1 MTAPFSAGG
10 SQFFQRFSGDE
21 YNTEGTVKSTS
32 SHPFSQIE
40 TLSWNFSS
48 HFSALKWAETRAGTE
63 AAHLGSDNVNESGQ
77 KPIFFDETNRRW
89 GLVSYFFIIAGILG
103 LLASL
108 VFVVSILFSPK
119 LPSISLAAA
128 RLGLAPALPEARPK
142 TLGLAPRILTDP
154 KTRAKL
160 HFVLSRNQPV
170 QDAKR
175 HLTEAITRESRP
187 QAIPAAAVAP
197 GHVTSPVRAAFFE
210 GNDKPAV
217 DSLTQHIG
225 QTTHLFPV
233 WLLLTPGGAG
243 VKSIANFTVKTA
255 TNAENYEQSNDD
267 IALAQARAHGVAIL
281 PVVQNYD
288 GDKFRTDWLRSL
300 LANPAK
306 QATVIAQLK
315 DYIVQG
321 HYQGVNLDFETDQDT
336 DRAGMTRFAAQL
348 AAAFHPLGLL
358 VTQDVQTDSDAYDLP
373 TLARVNDFIIP
384 MLYDQHADGN
394 PAGPISSQDWF
405 RSELSDLLAQVPAG
419 KVVLGLG
426 AYGYDWQDGT
436 TQASDMSFRQAA
448 QVAQQNKGYGD
459 DGIIHID
466 PASLSPYFTYS
477 DEAAGAGSEE
487 VSHTVWL
494 QDATTNWNQM
504 RAALPFH
511 TLGAAIWE
519 LGKEDPSLWSFFG
532 KEQAA
537 TLAAFDPQQLSQV
550 TYGKEFGTTFIG
562 EGDVLDV
569 VQPPTDGARTIT
581 TDKMGLI
588 TGERFTKYP
597 SQWVIRRTGLV
608 NQASGANTS
617 KKIALTFDDG
627 PDPRWTPQILDILH
641 RYHVPATFFV
651 VGQNAE
657 AHPGL
662 LSREWSEGMEIGNHS
677 YTHPEMEQVSPLRT
691 RLELDATQRVIE
703 ATTGHMT
710 MLWRSP
716 NRADS
721 EPATE
726 ADFDPVYQGDQLGYL
741 FIGEK
746 IDPTDWKPGI
756 KADQIVKNVL
766 ANANNGNAVL
776 LHDAGGDTRAET
788 VRALPLIIRGLET
801 KGYTFVPVSALV
813 GKPKSVL
820 FPAVN
825 SWGVTVDRAIFD
837 LSYWVGTGFTLLFL
851 LAIGLGISRM
861 VFMGILATIQARR
874 ERARV
879 FDTSFKPA
887 VSVVIAAY
895 NEAKVINKTIATLLQ
910 SNYPDLDILVVDDG
924 SKDDTA
930 GVVSAAFGTDP
941 RVTVIRKPNGG
952 KASALNLGIRQCRG
966 DIIVALDAD
975 TVFVPDTVSKLVR
988 HFADPAIGA
997 VSGNVKVG
1005 NRNNPLT
1012 IWQAV
1017 EYITSQN
1024 FDRRAFDLLN
1034 CITVVP
1040 GAVGAWRKD
1049 AVILAGLYS
1058 SQTLAEDTDLTFKI
1072 RRLGYR
1078 IVTDNAALAYT
1089 EAPDTLR
1096 DLAKQRFRWAFG
1108 TLQCLW
1114 KHRSALFNPRFGAFG
1129 TIAMPSLWVYQIGF
1143 QAIAPVVDL
1152 TILWSLIYSRYF
1164 ASSPDQRHGTT
1175 LLGYWALFSAIEL
1188 LGAWLAFRLDRE
1200 DKKLLVWLLF
1210 QRFIYRQLMYYVI
1223 VKSLVFAVRGSLVG
1237 WGKFE
1242 RKGTVQQPSAAPTS
1256 PPQASASA
1264 GSEATTAPD

>member
-1 MTAPFSAGG
+1 M
-10 SQFFQRFSGDE
+10 E
-21 YNTEGTVKSTS
+21 CN
-32 SHPFSQIE
+32 
-40 TLSWNFSS
+40 
-48 HFSALKWAETRAGTE
+48 LK
-63 AAHLGSDNVNESGQ
+63 VNEPGQ

-89 GLVSYFFIIAGILG
+89 GLVSYFFIVAGVLG
-103 LLASL
+103 LIASL
-108 VFVVSILFSPK
+108 IFAVSIVFSPK
-119 LPSISLAAA
+119 LPSISLTAA
-128 RLGLAPALPEARPK
+128 RLGLAPILVEARPK
-142 TLGLAPRILTDP
+142 TLGLAPHITVDP

-160 HFVLSRNQPV
+160 HFVLNRNQKV

-175 HLTEAITRESRP
+175 DLHETISRENRP
-187 QAIPAAAVAP
+187 LAIPAAAVAP
-197 GHVTSPVRAAFFE
+197 GHVAGPVRAAFFE
-210 GNDKPAV
+210 GNDKAAV

-233 WLLLTPGGAG
+233 WLLLKPGGSG
-243 VKSIANFTVKTA
+243 IKPIAQFTVKTA
-255 TNAENYEQSNDD
+255 ANAASYAQSNDD
-267 IALAQARAHGVAIL
+267 IALAQARSHGVAIL
-281 PVVQNYD
+281 PVIQNYD

-300 LANPAK
+300 LGDPVRRSA
-306 QATVIAQLK
+306 VIAQLK
-315 DYIVQG
+315 DYIAG
-321 HYQGVNLDFETDQDT
+321 NHFQGVNIDFETDQDT
-336 DRAGMTRFAAQL
+336 DRMGMTAFMAQL

-373 TLARVNDFIIP
+373 TLARVNDFVVP
-384 MLYDQHADGN
+384 MLYDQHSDGSE
-394 PAGPISSQDWF
+394 AGAISGQDWF
-405 RSELSDLLAQVPAG
+405 RSELSGVLAQVPAG

-436 TQASDMSFRQAA
+436 TQAADMSFQQAA
-448 QVAQQNKGYGD
+448 QVAQQNQFGD
-459 DGIIHID
+459 DGIIRID

-477 DEAAGAGSEE
+477 DEAQGAGSRE

-504 RAALPFH
+504 RAAQPYH

-519 LGKEDPSLWSFFG
+519 MGKEDPSLWSFFG
-532 KEQAA
+532 KEEAA
-537 TLAAFDPQQLSQV
+537 HLAAFDPQRLSQV

-569 VQPPTDGARTIT
+569 VQPPTEGARTIT
-581 TDKMGLI
+581 TGKAGLI
-588 TGERFTKYP
+588 VGEKFTKYP
-597 SQWVIRRTGLV
+597 SKWVIRRTGLV
-608 NQASGANTS
+608 DQASGANTS

-627 PDPRWTPQILDILH
+627 PDPQWTPQILDILH

-662 LSREWSEGMEIGNHS
+662 ISREWNDGMEIGNHS
-677 YTHPEMEQVSPLRT
+677 YTHPEMDRVSPLQT

-703 ATTGHMT
+703 AITGHMT
-710 MLWRSP
+710 TLWRAP

-721 EPATE
+721 EPSTE

-756 KADQIVKNVL
+756 KADQIVRNVL

-776 LHDAGGDTRAET
+776 LHDAGGETRAET
-788 VRALPLIIRGLET
+788 VKALPLIIEGL
-801 KGYTFVPVSALV
+801 KARGYTFVPVSALV

-820 FPAVN
+820 FPAVS
-825 SWGVTVDRAIFD
+825 SWGVTVDRAVFD
-837 LSYWVGTGFTLLFL
+837 LSYWIGTGFTVLFL

-861 VFMGILATIQARR
+861 VFMGVLATIQARR

-879 FDTSFKPA
+879 FDPTFTPA
-887 VSVVIAAY
+887 VSVIIAAY
-895 NEAKVINKTIATLLQ
+895 NEAKVINKTIATLL
-910 SNYPDLDILVVDDG
+910 SSDYPDLDILVVDDG

-930 GVVSAAFGTDP
+930 GVVTAAYGSNP
-941 RVTVIRKPNGG
+941 RVTVIQKPNGG
-952 KASALNLGIRQCRG
+952 KASALNLGIQQCQG
-966 DIIVALDAD
+966 EIIVALDAD
-975 TVFVPDTVSKLVR
+975 TVFDPDTVHKLVR

-1040 GAVGAWRKD
+1040 GAVGAWRRD

-1072 RRLGYR
+1072 RKLGYR

-1114 KHRSALFNPRFGAFG
+1114 KHRSALFNPRYGAFG

-1143 QAIAPVVDL
+1143 QAIAPIVDL
-1152 TILWSLIYSRYF
+1152 TIVWSLIYSHF
-1164 ASSPDQRHGTT
+1164 IAPNTGHQNASM

-1188 LGAWLAFRLDRE
+1188 LGAWIAFRLDRE
-1200 DKKLLVWLLF
+1200 DKRLLVWLLF
-1210 QRFIYRQLMYYVI
+1210 QRFVYRQLMYYVI
-1223 VKSLVFAVRGSLVG
+1223 VKSLVFALRGSLVG

-1242 RKGTVQQPSAAPTS
+1242 RKGTVKQPGAAPALPVQPSA
-1256 PPQASASA
+1256 SAD
-1264 GSEATTAPD
+1264 SETTTAPD

>member
-1 MTAPFSAGG
+1 
-10 SQFFQRFSGDE
+10 
-21 YNTEGTVKSTS
+21 
-32 SHPFSQIE
+32 
-40 TLSWNFSS
+40 
-48 HFSALKWAETRAGTE
+48 
-63 AAHLGSDNVNESGQ
+63 VNEPGQ

-89 GLVSYFFIIAGILG
+89 GLVSYFLVIAGLIG
-103 LLASL
+103 LIASL
-108 VFVVSILFSPK
+108 VFIVSILFSPK

-128 RLGLAPALPEARPK
+128 RLGLAPALLEARPK
-142 TLGLAPRILTDP
+142 TLGPAGRPVTDP

-160 HFVLSRNQPV
+160 HFVLNRNQKV

-175 HLTEAITRESRP
+175 DLSETIRRETHP
-187 QAIPAAAVAP
+187 QAIPAAAIAP
-197 GHVTSPVRAAFFE
+197 GHVAGPVRAAFFE
-210 GNDKPAV
+210 GNDKAAV

-225 QTTHLFPV
+225 QTTHLVPV
-233 WLLLTPGGAG
+233 WLLLKPGGAG
-243 VKSIANFTVKTA
+243 IKSIANFTVKTA
-255 TNAENYEQSNDD
+255 ANAENYERSNDD
-267 IALAQARAHGVAIL
+267 IALAQARSHGVAIL
-281 PVVQNYD
+281 PLIQNYD
-288 GDKFRTDWLRSL
+288 GDRFRTDWLRSL
-300 LANPAK
+300 LADPAK
-306 QATVIAQLK
+306 RTAVIAQLK
-315 DYIVQG
+315 SYVAG
-321 HYQGVNLDFETDQDT
+321 NHFQGVNIDFETDQDT
-336 DRAGMTRFAAQL
+336 DQAGMTAFMAQL

-373 TLARVNDFIIP
+373 TLARVNDFVIP
-384 MLYDQHADGN
+384 MLYDQHADGTH
-394 PAGPISSQDWF
+394 AGAISGQDWF
-405 RSELSDLLAQVPAG
+405 RSELSDVLAQVPAG

-436 TQASDMSFRQAA
+436 TQASDMSFQQAA
-448 QVAQQNKGYGD
+448 QVAQQNRFGE

-477 DEAAGAGSEE
+477 DEAAGPGSREI
-487 VSHTVWL
+487 SHTVWL

-519 LGKEDPSLWSFFG
+519 MGKEDPSLWSFFG
-532 KEQAA
+532 KGQAA
-537 TLAAFDPQQLSQV
+537 TLAQFDPQRLSQV

-562 EGDVLDV
+562 EGDVLNV
-569 VQPPTDGARTIT
+569 VQPPTDGNRMIT
-581 TDKMGLI
+581 TNKAGLVI
-588 TGERFTKYP
+588 SEKFIKYP

-662 LSREWSEGMEIGNHS
+662 LSREWNEGMEIGNHS
-677 YTHPEMEQVSPLRT
+677 YTHPEMAQVSTLRT
-691 RLELDATQRVIE
+691 KLELDATQRVIE
-703 ATTGHMT
+703 AMTGHMT
-710 MLWRSP
+710 TLWRSP

-721 EPATE
+721 EPSTE

-756 KADQIVKNVL
+756 QADQIVKNVL
-766 ANANNGNAVL
+766 ANAGNGNCVL

-788 VRALPLIIRGLET
+788 VKALPLIIQGLKD

-820 FPAVN
+820 FPAVTGRQA
-825 SWGVTVDRAIFD
+825 WGVMLDRAVFD
-837 LSYWVGTGFTLLFL
+837 LSYWIGTGFTVLFL

-861 VFMGILATIQARR
+861 VFMGVLATIQARR

-879 FDTSFKPA
+879 FDTTFTPV
-887 VSVVIAAY
+887 VSVIIAAY
-895 NEAKVINKTIATLLQ
+895 NEAKVINKTIATLL
-910 SNYPDLDILVVDDG
+910 SSDYPDLDILVVDDG

-930 GVVSAAFGTDP
+930 GAVLAVYGVDP

-952 KASALNLGIRQCRG
+952 KASALNLGIKQCRG
-966 DIIVALDAD
+966 EIIVALDAD
-975 TVFVPDTVSKLVR
+975 TVFAPDTVHKLVR

-1114 KHRSALFNPRFGAFG
+1114 KHRSALFNPRYGAFG
-1129 TIAMPSLWVYQIGF
+1129 TVAMPSLWVYQIGF

-1152 TILWSLIYSRYF
+1152 TIAWSLIYSHF
-1164 ASSPDQRHGTT
+1164 IAPNTGHQNASM
-1175 LLGYWALFSAIEL
+1175 LVGYWALFSAIEL

-1200 DKKLLVWLLF
+1200 DKKLLGWLLF
-1210 QRFIYRQLMYYVI
+1210 QRFVYRQLMYYVI

-1242 RKGTVQQPSAAPTS
+1242 RKGTVQQPGATASL
-1256 PPQASASA
+1256 PPQTSASA

>member
-1 MTAPFSAGG
+1 M
-10 SQFFQRFSGDE
+10 
-21 YNTEGTVKSTS
+21 
-32 SHPFSQIE
+32 
-40 TLSWNFSS
+40 
-48 HFSALKWAETRAGTE
+48 
-63 AAHLGSDNVNESGQ
+63 NEPGQ

-89 GLVSYFFIIAGILG
+89 GLVSYFLVIAGLIG
-103 LLASL
+103 LIASL
-108 VFVVSILFSPK
+108 VFAVSILFSPK

-142 TLGLAPRILTDP
+142 MLGPAARPVTDP

-160 HFVLSRNQPV
+160 HFVLNRNQKV

-175 HLTEAITRESRP
+175 DLSETINRENRP
-187 QAIPAAAVAP
+187 QAIPAAAVSP
-197 GHVTSPVRAAFFE
+197 GHVTGPVRAAFFE
-210 GNDKPAV
+210 GNDKAAV

-233 WLLLTPGGAG
+233 WLLLSPGGAG
-243 VKSIANFTVKTA
+243 IKSIAAFSDKSAASAQTHADT
-255 TNAENYEQSNDD
+255 NDD
-267 IALAQARAHGVAIL
+267 IALAQARSHGVAIL
-281 PVVQNYD
+281 PVIQNYD

-300 LANPAK
+300 LADPVKRTA
-306 QATVIAQLK
+306 VIAQLK
-315 DYIVQG
+315 DYIVKG
-321 HYQGVNLDFETDQDT
+321 NYQGVNIDFETDQDT

-373 TLARVNDFIIP
+373 TLARVNDFVIP
-384 MLYDQHADGN
+384 MLYDQHADGTR
-394 PAGPISSQDWF
+394 AGAISGQDWF
-405 RSELSDLLAQVPAG
+405 QSELSRVLAQVPAG

-436 TQASDMSFRQAA
+436 TQASDMSFQQAA
-448 QVAQQNKGYGD
+448 QVAQQNRFGE

-477 DEAAGAGSEE
+477 DEAAGAGSREI
-487 VSHTVWL
+487 SHTVWL

-504 RAALPFH
+504 RAALPYH

-519 LGKEDPSLWSFFG
+519 MGKEDPSLWSFFG
-532 KEQAA
+532 KEQSA
-537 TLAAFDPQQLSQV
+537 TLAQFDPQRLSWL

-562 EGDVLDV
+562 RGDVLDV
-569 VQPPTDGARTIT
+569 VQPPTEGARTIT
-581 TDKMGLI
+581 TSKTGLI
-588 TGERFTKYP
+588 IGEQFTKYP

-608 NQASGANTS
+608 SQDTGANTLPNGLPPVQG
-617 KKIALTFDDG
+617 KKARGYIALTFDDG
-627 PDPRWTPQILDILH
+627 PDPQWTPQILDILH

-662 LSREWSEGMEIGNHS
+662 LSREWNEGMEIGNHS
-677 YTHPEMEQVSPLRT
+677 FTHPEIDRISPLRT
-691 RLELDATQRVIE
+691 KIELDATQRIIE
-703 ATTGHMT
+703 AVTYHKT

-721 EPATE
+721 EPSTE
-726 ADFDPVYQGDQLGYL
+726 EDFDPVYQGDQMGYL
-741 FIGEK
+741 FIGEQ

-766 ANANNGNAVL
+766 GNAGNGNAVL

-788 VRALPLIIRGLET
+788 VKALPLIIQGLQARGY
-801 KGYTFVPVSALV
+801 KFVPVSALV
-813 GKPKSVL
+813 GKPKSAL
-820 FPAVN
+820 FPEVRGHER
-825 SWGVTVDRAIFD
+825 WGVMLDRTVFD
-837 LSYWVGTGFTLLFL
+837 LSYWVGTGFTVLFL

-861 VFMGILATIQARR
+861 VFMGVLATIQARR

-879 FDTSFKPA
+879 FDTTFTPA
-887 VSVVIAAY
+887 VSVIIAAY
-895 NEAKVINKTIATLLQ
+895 NEAKVINKTIATLL
-910 SNYPDLDILVVDDG
+910 SSDYPDLDILVVDDG

-930 GVVSAAFGTDP
+930 GVVMAAYGADP

-952 KASALNLGIRQCRG
+952 KASALNLGIKQCRG
-966 DIIVALDAD
+966 EIIVALDAD
-975 TVFVPDTVSKLVR
+975 TVFAPDTVNKLVR

-1072 RRLGYR
+1072 RKLGYR

-1129 TIAMPSLWVYQIGF
+1129 TVAMPSLWVYQIGF
-1143 QAIAPVVDL
+1143 QAIAPIVDL
-1152 TILWSLIYSRYF
+1152 TIAWSLIYSHF
-1164 ASSPDQRHGTT
+1164 IAPNTGHQNASM

-1200 DKKLLVWLLF
+1200 DKKLLGWLLF
-1210 QRFIYRQLMYYVI
+1210 QRFVYRQLMYYVI
-1223 VKSLVFAVRGSLVG
+1223 VKSLVFALRGSLVG

-1242 RKGTVQQPSAAPTS
+1242 RKGTVKQPGATS
-1256 PPQASASA
+1256 TLLPQTSASA

>member
-1 MTAPFSAGG
+1 MN
-10 SQFFQRFSGDE
+10 D
-21 YNTEGTVKSTS
+21 
-32 SHPFSQIE
+32 
-40 TLSWNFSS
+40 
-48 HFSALKWAETRAGTE
+48 
-63 AAHLGSDNVNESGQ
+63 SGQ
-77 KPIFFDETNRRW
+77 RPIFFDETNRRW
-89 GLVSYFFIIAGILG
+89 GIVSYFFITAGLIG
-103 LLASL
+103 LVASL
-108 VFVVSILFSPK
+108 VFAVSIVFSPK
-119 LPSISLAAA
+119 LPSISLTAA
-128 RLGLAPALPEARPK
+128 RLGLAPALLEARPK
-142 TLGLAPRILTDP
+142 TLGQPARPVVDPR
-154 KTRAKL
+154 TRAKL
-160 HFVLSRNQPV
+160 HYVLNRNQSV
-170 QDAKR
+170 QEAKR
-175 HLTEAITRESRP
+175 DLSETINREHRP
-187 QAIPAAAVAP
+187 QAVPAALP
-197 GHVTSPVRAAFFE
+197 GHVAGPVRAAFFE
-210 GNDKPAV
+210 GNDKSAV
-217 DSLTQHIG
+217 DSLTQHVG
-225 QTTHLFPV
+225 QTTHLLPV
-233 WLLLTPGGAG
+233 WLLLSPGGKG
-243 VKSIANFTVKTA
+243 IKSIAQFTVKTA
-255 TNAENYEQSNDD
+255 ANAASYEQSNDD
-267 IALAQARAHGVAIL
+267 IARDLARLHGVAIL
-281 PVVQNYD
+281 PVIQNYD

-300 LANPAK
+300 LADPARRT
-306 QATVIAQLK
+306 AVIGQLK
-315 DYIVQG
+315 DYIVAG
-321 HYQGVNLDFETDQDT
+321 HYQGVNIDFETDQDT
-336 DRAGMTRFAAQL
+336 DRAGMTAFTAQL

-373 TLARVNDFIIP
+373 ALARANDFLVP
-384 MLYDQHADGN
+384 MLYDQHSDGTA
-394 PAGPISSQDWF
+394 AGAISGQDWF
-405 RSELSDLLAQVPAG
+405 KSELAGVMAQVPAS

-436 TQASDMSFRQAA
+436 TQAADMSFQQAA
-448 QVAQQNKGYGD
+448 QVAQQNRYGE
-459 DGIIHID
+459 DGVIHID
-466 PASLSPYFTYS
+466 PVSLSPYFTYS
-477 DEAAGAGSEE
+477 DEAQGAGSRE

-504 RAALPFH
+504 RAALPYH

-519 LGKEDPSLWSFFG
+519 LGKEDPSLWGFFG
-532 KEQAA
+532 RQQAG
-537 TLAAFDPQQLSQV
+537 TLATFDPQRLSLLS
-550 TYGKEFGTTFIG
+550 YGKEFATTFIG

-569 VQPPTDGARTIT
+569 AQAPTEGTRTIT
-581 TDKMGLI
+581 TTKSGLI
-588 TGERFTKYP
+588 TGETFTKYP

-608 NQASGANTS
+608 DQATGANTS

-627 PDPRWTPQILDILH
+627 PDPQWTPQILDILH
-641 RYHVPATFFV
+641 REHVPATFFV

-662 LSREWSEGMEIGNHS
+662 ISREWNEGMEIGNHS
-677 YTHPEMEQVSPLRT
+677 YTHPEMDNVSPLQT

-703 ATTGHMT
+703 AITGHMT
-710 MLWRSP
+710 TLWRAP

-721 EPATE
+721 EPSTA

-746 IDPTDWKPGI
+746 IDPTDWKVGI
-756 KADQIVKNVL
+756 KADQIVSNVL

-788 VRALPLIIRGLET
+788 VKALPLIIEGL
-801 KGYTFVPVSALV
+801 KARGYTFVPVSALV

-820 FPAVN
+820 FPAVS

-837 LSYWVGTGFTLLFL
+837 LSYWIGTGFTVLFL

-861 VFMGILATIQARR
+861 VFMGVLATVQARR

-879 FDTSFKPA
+879 FDTAYAPT
-887 VSVVIAAY
+887 VSVIIAAY
-895 NEAKVINKTIATLLQ
+895 NEAKVINKTIATLL
-910 SNYPDLDILVVDDG
+910 SSDYPALDILVVDDG

-930 GVVSAAFGTDP
+930 GVVAAAYGADP
-941 RVTVIRKPNGG
+941 RVTVIRKANGG
-952 KASALNLGIRQCRG
+952 KASALNLGIKQCRG
-966 DIIVALDAD
+966 EIIVALDAD
-975 TVFVPDTVSKLVR
+975 TVFAPDTVNKLVR

-1049 AVILAGLYS
+1049 AVILAGMYS

-1072 RRLGYR
+1072 RKLGYR

-1114 KHRSALFNPRFGAFG
+1114 KHRSAMFNPRYGAFG
-1129 TIAMPSLWVYQIGF
+1129 TVAMPSLWVYQIGF

-1152 TILWSLIYSRYF
+1152 TIVWSLIYSHF
-1164 ASSPDQRHGTT
+1164 IAPNTGHQNASM

-1188 LGAWLAFRLDRE
+1188 LGAWVAFRLDRE

-1210 QRFIYRQLMYYVI
+1210 QRFVYRQLMYYVI
-1223 VKSLVFAVRGSLVG
+1223 VKSLVSAVRGSLVG

-1242 RKGTVQQPSAAPTS
+1242 RKGTVQQPVAPSAP
-1256 PPQASASA
+1256 A
-1264 GSEATTAPD
+1264 GNEATTSPD

>member
-1 MTAPFSAGG
+1 M
-10 SQFFQRFSGDE
+10 E
-21 YNTEGTVKSTS
+21 CN
-32 SHPFSQIE
+32 
-40 TLSWNFSS
+40 
-48 HFSALKWAETRAGTE
+48 LK
-63 AAHLGSDNVNESGQ
+63 VNEPGQ

-89 GLVSYFFIIAGILG
+89 GLVSYFFVAASLIG
-103 LLASL
+103 LMASL
-108 VFVVSILFSPK
+108 VFAVSIFFNPK
-119 LPSISLAAA
+119 LPSISLAAS

-142 TLGLAPRILTDP
+142 TLGQAARPAVDP
-154 KTRAKL
+154 KTRARL
-160 HFVLSRNQPV
+160 HFVLNRNQSV

-175 HLTEAITRESRP
+175 DLHETINRESRP
-187 QAIPAAAVAP
+187 QPIPTAAALP
-197 GHVTSPVRAAFFE
+197 GHVAGPVRAAFFE
-210 GNDKPAV
+210 GNDKGAV

-225 QTTHLFPV
+225 QTTHLLPV
-233 WLLLTPGGAG
+233 WLLLSPGGAG
-243 VKSIANFTVKTA
+243 VKPIAQFTVKTA
-255 TNAENYEQSNDD
+255 ANAANYAQSNDD
-267 IALAQARAHGVAIL
+267 VARDQARSHGVAIL
-281 PVVQNYD
+281 PVLQNYD
-288 GDKFRTDWLRSL
+288 GDKFRADWLRSL
-300 LANPAK
+300 LADPIK
-306 QATVIAQLK
+306 RTTVIAQLK
-315 DYIVQG
+315 DYVTSG
-321 HYQGVNLDFETDQDT
+321 RYQGINIDFETDQDNE
-336 DRAGMTRFAAQL
+336 RAGMTAFVAQL

-358 VTQDVQTDSDAYDLP
+358 VTQDVQTDSNAYDLP
-373 TLARVNDFIIP
+373 ALARANDFVVP
-384 MLYDQHADGN
+384 MLYDQHADGTA
-394 PAGPISSQDWF
+394 AGAISGQDWF
-405 RSELSDLLAQVPAG
+405 RSELSGVMAQVPAD

-436 TQASDMSFRQAA
+436 TQASDMSFQQAA
-448 QVAQQNKGYGD
+448 QVAQQNQFGE

-477 DEAAGAGSEE
+477 DEEAGAGSKE

-504 RAALPFH
+504 RAALPYH

-519 LGKEDPSLWSFFG
+519 MGKEDPSLWSFFG

-537 TLAAFDPQQLSQV
+537 GLATFDPQRLSQV

-569 VQPPTDGARTIT
+569 VQAPTEGARTIT
-581 TDKMGLI
+581 TSKSGLI
-588 TGERFTKYP
+588 VGEHFTKYP
-597 SQWVIRRTGLV
+597 SKWVIRRTGLV
-608 NQASGANTS
+608 DQATGANTL

-627 PDPRWTPQILDILH
+627 PDPQWTPQILDILH
-641 RYHVPATFFV
+641 HYHVPATFFV

-662 LSREWSEGMEIGNHS
+662 ISREWNDGMEIGNHS
-677 YTHPEMEQVSPLRT
+677 YTHPEMDRVSPLQT

-703 ATTGHMT
+703 AITGHMT
-710 MLWRSP
+710 TLWRAP

-721 EPATE
+721 EPSTE

-746 IDPTDWKPGI
+746 IDPTDWKVGI

-788 VRALPLIIRGLET
+788 VKALPLIIQGLEAQ
-801 KGYTFVPVSALV
+801 GYTFVPVSALV

-820 FPAVN
+820 FPAVS
-825 SWGVTVDRAIFD
+825 SWGVTVDRAVFD
-837 LSYWVGTGFTLLFL
+837 LSYWIGTGFTVLFL

-861 VFMGILATIQARR
+861 VFMGTLATVQARR
-874 ERARV
+874 ERARI
-879 FDTSFKPA
+879 FDATYAPA
-887 VSVVIAAY
+887 VSVIIAAY
-895 NEAKVINKTIATLLQ
+895 NEAKVINKTIATLL
-910 SNYPDLDILVVDDG
+910 SSDYPDLDILVVDDG

-930 GVVSAAFGTDP
+930 GVVTAAYGSNP
-941 RVTVIRKPNGG
+941 RVTVIQKPNGG
-952 KASALNLGIRQCRG
+952 KASALNLGIQQCRG
-966 DIIVALDAD
+966 EIIVALDAD
-975 TVFVPDTVSKLVR
+975 TVFDPDTVHKLVR

-1072 RRLGYR
+1072 RKLGYR

-1114 KHRSALFNPRFGAFG
+1114 KHRSAMFNPRYGAFG

-1152 TILWSLIYSRYF
+1152 TIVWSLIYSHF
-1164 ASSPDQRHGTT
+1164 IAPNTSHQNASM
-1175 LLGYWALFSAIEL
+1175 LLGYWALFSAVEL
-1188 LGAWLAFRLDRE
+1188 LGAWVAFRLDRE
-1200 DKKLLVWLLF
+1200 DKKLLIWLLF
-1210 QRFIYRQLMYYVI
+1210 QRFVYRQLMYYVI

-1242 RKGTVQQPSAAPTS
+1242 RKGTVQQPGGPSAPSAP
-1256 PPQASASA
+1256 A
-1264 GSEATTAPD
+1264 GTEATTSPD